1 MAEFKLSDDDK
12 ASIKA
17 TVNIMILLILFIS
30 VNWIFDLHIT
40 VDDLKWWLPIIAVVV
55 GIFYRLSL
63 FISYKYPPIGYVL
76 FGIKGSTFKDE
87 KLEDGS

>member
-30 VNWIFDLHIT
+30 VNWIFDLDIT

-63 FISYKYPPIGYVL
+63 FISYKYPPVGYVL
-76 FGIKGSTFKDE
+76 FGIKGSTFKE
-87 KLEDGS
+87 NSISDGS